1 MTSTEDIHENIGLE
15 DGSTVRFL
23 LSGPAAAAPALGE
36 GLGPVVPVGRR
47 ADAVAAFATDAL
59 RSTLKPLGVLVRE
72 VHSSMASVPVPPT
85 EITVTF
91 GIQLTQDLQLGIV
104 NGNNQA
110 HLTVTA
116 SWTPPTAD

>member
-1 MTSTEDIHENIGLE
+1 MTSTEDISENIGLE

-23 LSGPAAAAPALGE
+23 LSGAPAAAAAPGGA
-36 GLGPVVPVGRR
+36 LGPVVPVGRR

-59 RSTLKPLGVLVRE
+59 RSTLKPLGALVRE
-72 VHSSMASVPVPPT
+72 VHSSMTSVPVPPT
-85 EITVTF
+85 EVTVTF

-116 SWTPPTAD
+116 TWTPPAGD

>member
-1 MTSTEDIHENIGLE
+1 MTSTEDISENIRLE

-23 LSGPAAAAPALGE
+23 LSDASGAAPAAGD
-36 GLGPVVPVGRR
+36 GLGRVVPVGRR

-59 RSTLKPLGVLVRE
+59 RSTLKPLGALVRE
-72 VHSSMASVPVPPT
+72 VHSSMTSVPVPPS

-116 SWTPPTAD
+116 SWSPPAGA

>member
-1 MTSTEDIHENIGLE
+1 MTSTEDITANIGLE

-23 LSGPAAAAPALGE
+23 LTGAPGAAPATGE
-36 GLGPVVPVGRR
+36 GLGPLVPVGRR

-59 RSTLKPLGVLVRE
+59 RSALKPLGALVRE
-72 VHSSMASVPVPPT
+72 VHSSMTSVPVPPT

-116 SWTPPTAD
+116 NWTPPTDA

>member
-1 MTSTEDIHENIGLE
+1 MTSTEDISENIGLD

-23 LSGPAAAAPALGE
+23 LSGAAGAAPERGE

-59 RSTLKPLGVLVRE
+59 RATLKPLGVLVRE
-72 VHSSMASVPVPPT
+72 VHSSMTSVPVPPT

-104 NGNNQA
+104 SGNNQA

-116 SWTPPTAD
+116 SWTPPAGG

>member
-1 MTSTEDIHENIGLE
+1 M
-15 DGSTVRFL
+15 
-23 LSGPAAAAPALGE
+23 
-36 GLGPVVPVGRR
+36 
-47 ADAVAAFATDAL
+47 
-59 RSTLKPLGVLVRE
+59 RSTLKPLGALVRE
-72 VHSSMASVPVPPT
+72 VHSSMTSVPVPPT

-116 SWTPPTAD
+116 GWTPPPTAAD